1 MDVIMMP
8 KVAKIEPGVNN
19 FHLLFIDGPKWNKI
33 EIPINNIIKS

>member
-19 FHLLFIDGPKWNKI
+19 FHLLFM
-33 EIPINNIIKS
+33 ETPIQIAC